1 MLAFKQTNHPLKY
14 RLGSFPLVTATL
26 ITVMYFP
33 SSQKIRK
40 NKKFRNPHFHMV
52 CLGILLAPLSI
63 AEASIFTN
71 KNGMSNNGA
80 SRGSNL
86 ITATMSAEMQCVAP
100 HVTLLTDIW
109 QKI

>member
-1 MLAFKQTNHPLKY
+1 
-14 RLGSFPLVTATL
+14 
-26 ITVMYFP
+26 MYFP

-40 NKKFRNPHFHMV
+40 NKKFRNPHLFHLV

-80 SRGSNL
+80 SRSSNL

>member
-1 MLAFKQTNHPLKY
+1 MPRQTNHPLKY

-40 NKKFRNPHFHMV
+40 NKKFRNSQLFHL
-52 CLGILLAPLSI
+52 LGILLAPLSI

>member
-1 MLAFKQTNHPLKY
+1 MPRQTNHPLKY

-40 NKKFRNPHFHMV
+40 NKKFRNSQLFHLV
-52 CLGILLAPLSI
+52 YLGILLAPLSI